1 MPMVVVALCRAGF
14 EREAALD
21 LAAIANAARLAIRC
35 ETTPGEA
42 RVVAHVDGDDAASW
56 HRAAAGRP
64 PVFVRT
70 WFAGTGAHV
79 LAADGDRRPDRIA
92 ALVAAFDA
100 LARMPGHEPP
110 WLAPW
115 IEYPDTNEGKA
126 LSPLAQML
134 DARLAAALR
143 ERGLVRDGAATRAHV
158 SLVDGRRAYVG
169 TCAAGHEPRW
179 PLGIPRLRMPREAPS
194 RSTLKL
200 AEAIAVFLGPR
211 ERELLHIGQAAV
223 DLGAAPGGWTW
234 QLVARGLQV
243 TAVDHGALS
252 PALARDVNVEHVRAD
267 GFAWRPRRPVD
278 WLVCDIV
285 ERPSRVA
292 SLVADWIA
300 SGATARA
307 VFNLKLPMKSRHDE
321 VARCEAQMRSRFE
334 SAGVD
339 ATVAFRHLYH
349 DREEVT
355 GYVEAGGR
363 GPGRRRDRGRP
374 ARAT

>member
-1 MPMVVVALCRAGF
+1 MVVVALCRAGF
-14 EREAALD
+14 EREAATD
-21 LAAIANAARLAIRC
+21 LVAVANAARLSIRC
-35 ETTPGEA
+35 ESSPGEA
-42 RVVAHVDGDDAASW
+42 RVAAHVDGDDVASW
-56 HRAAAGRP
+56 QRAAASRS

-70 WFAGTGAHV
+70 SFAGTGPHV
-79 LAADGDRRPDRIA
+79 VAADSDKRPDRIA
-92 ALVAAFDA
+92 ALVASFDA
-100 LARMPGHEPP
+100 LARVPGHEPP

-115 IEYPDTNEGKA
+115 IEYPDTNESKA
-126 LSPLAQML
+126 LSPLAHAL

-143 ERGLVRDGAATRAHV
+143 ERGLVRDDAASRAHV
-158 SLVDGRRAYVG
+158 SLVDGRNAYVG
-169 TCAAGHEPRW
+169 THAGQSGPRW
-179 PLGIPRLRMPREAPS
+179 PLGIPRLRMPRDAPS

-211 ERELLHIGQAAV
+211 ESDLMHAGQAAV

-234 QLVARGLQV
+234 QLLARGLQV
-243 TAVDHGALS
+243 TAVDHGALA

-267 GFAWRPRRPVD
+267 GFTWRPRRPVD

-307 VFNLKLPMKSRHDE
+307 IFNLKLPMKSRHDE
-321 VARCEAQMRSRFE
+321 VARCEAQMRSRFA

-339 ATVAFRHLYH
+339 ATIAFRQLYH

-355 GYVEAGGR
+355 GYVEAARR
-363 GPGRRRDRGRP
+363 GPGCRRDRGRP